1 MLYTLVSMTQNISLM
16 RTGTLSQ
23 ISNLMQ
29 DLCESCIYMYTLME
43 AWSLSKQN
51 RFLIRNAYLLI
62 YGAINVIFKNK
73 KKLHYAGIKVIY
85 LIMLSVIK
93 QTKLKILAM

>member
-16 RTGTLSQ
+16 RTGTLSP

-29 DLCESCIYMYTLME
+29 DLCESCVYMYTLME

>member
-1 MLYTLVSMTQNISLM
+1 MTQNLSLM
-16 RTGTLSQ
+16 RTGTLSP
-23 ISNLMQ
+23 ISNLRI
-29 DLCESCIYMYTLME
+29 LYTLMV

-51 RFLIRNAYLLI
+51 RFLIRKAYLLI

-85 LIMLSVIK
+85 LIMLSVII